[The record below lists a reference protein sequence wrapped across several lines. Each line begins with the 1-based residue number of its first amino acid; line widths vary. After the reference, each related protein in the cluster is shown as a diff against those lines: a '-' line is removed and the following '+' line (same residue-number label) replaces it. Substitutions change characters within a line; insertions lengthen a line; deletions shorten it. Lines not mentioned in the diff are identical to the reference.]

1 MTLDDENVGMGLKLG
16 PGTFGMN
23 VPSTCT
29 IVIIA
34 GTLDLQSIRS
44 SPAQV
49 MGLGWL
55 CRINLVCARPKY
67 VNPPSV

>member
-1 MTLDDENVGMGLKLG
+1 MSRQSRSFPESFYLKVRMTLDDENVGMGLKLG

-34 GTLDLQSIRS
+34 GTLV
-44 SPAQV
+44 P
-49 MGLGWL
+49 
-55 CRINLVCARPKY
+55 
-67 VNPPSV
+67 